1 MSPVVWSNEGPV
13 PEEGVFPL
21 CRVQLN
27 LSFVP
32 CSKPHKDTSKVHVNS
47 RWRQWRETNECS
59 RYLLN
64 WLEMLLEPV
73 HFRLLYFQSRWL
85 SLFGVVSR
93 WVFSLAVLFL
103 RLIFYHLLIGVP
115 KTKITS
121 SNSAWCLTI
130 QGYEFEYVPTPLA
143 SGGVGMFIYETLNH
157 KVIEKTSNEAFQA
170 LWIEMPLAKKKNVIC
185 RVTYRQRNSP
195 DLFQR
200 YFEETIEKLTPTGSK
215 FPGQTIL
222 TQF

>member
-1 MSPVVWSNEGPV
+1 
-13 PEEGVFPL
+13 
-21 CRVQLN
+21 
-27 LSFVP
+27 
-32 CSKPHKDTSKVHVNS
+32 
-47 RWRQWRETNECS
+47 
-59 RYLLN
+59 
-64 WLEMLLEPV
+64 
-73 HFRLLYFQSRWL
+73 
-85 SLFGVVSR
+85 
-93 WVFSLAVLFL
+93 
-103 RLIFYHLLIGVP
+103 
-115 KTKITS
+115 
-121 SNSAWCLTI
+121 
-130 QGYEFEYVPTPLA
+130 
-143 SGGVGMFIYETLNH
+143 MFIYETLNH